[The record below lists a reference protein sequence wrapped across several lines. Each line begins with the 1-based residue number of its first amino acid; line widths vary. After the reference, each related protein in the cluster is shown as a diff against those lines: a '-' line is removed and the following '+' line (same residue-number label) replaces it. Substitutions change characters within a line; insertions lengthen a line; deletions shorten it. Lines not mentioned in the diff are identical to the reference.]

1 MNKIIKLLAIILLS
15 LSLSGFLCE
24 NKEEDE
30 ESRLYLEEDSPNYF
44 TELYVVP
51 SPQGSSGNWGSNI
64 VGNYEILSGYGWK
77 KYTFDPGTY
86 DIKIQM
92 HITKYSSPHTEY
104 GQIATDG
111 HGRKFEADP
120 DGDLWMTDFAFE
132 H

>member
-1 MNKIIKLLAIILLS
+1 MNKIIKLLTIILLS

-51 SPQGSSGNWGSNI
+51 SPQGSGGSWGANI
-64 VGNYEILSGYGWK
+64 VNNYTTLPGYGWK
-77 KYTFDPGTY
+77 KYTFSPGTY

-92 HITKYSSPHTEY
+92 HITQYSSPHTEY
-104 GQIATDG
+104 EQYVTDG
-111 HGRKFEADP
+111 HGRKFEAAAS
-120 DGDLWMTDFAFE
+120 GYLYITDFAFE